1 MKSILQDKEN
11 GFCLLCLAL
20 HHDGSRKITEEHHVM
35 FGTADRK
42 ISEKHGLKVYLC
54 PDHHRTGKEAVHRD
68 KDIDNAL
75 RRMAQRVFE
84 RERGHEEWMRLFG
97 KNYL

>member
-1 MKSILQDKEN
+1 MKSILQDREE

-20 HHDGSRKITEEHHVM
+20 NKDRGQKQTEEHHVM

-42 ISEKHGLKVYLC
+42 LSEKYGLKVYLC
-54 PDHHRTGKEAVHRD
+54 PEHHRTGKEAVHRD
-68 KDIDNAL
+68 KDVNDAV

-84 RERGHEEWMRLFG
+84 RMYDHDTWMRAFG